1 MKLLVSVRCG
11 AEVTQALEG
20 GADIIDAKEPAR
32 GSLGAVGAEVLGEIA
47 DALPAGVPLSVALGD
62 LSSST
67 EVEGAVAALGVQ
79 AARTAYLKVGF
90 AGLAEE
96 RRIRHSIGAL
106 VASAS
111 MLAGR
116 PRVIAVAYADHEQ
129 AATLS
134 PSMMAILAAEAG
146 ADGVLL
152 DTWTKDGRDL
162 FAWMPLSSLKEWMA
176 DRPACWAHRRSGRKY
191 PGRQYSDGAACPTR
205 RRRGAWSGVRGGQ
218 NRSGFGVP
226 SPEPESGLRRPP
238 NAGQHFYLELADP
251 AKASVG
257 SVAKRHTRARF
268 PARSCHPTP

>member
-47 DALPAGVPLSVALGD
+47 AALPAGVPLSVALGD

-96 RRIRHSIGAL
+96 RRIRQAIAAL

-116 PRVIAVAYADHEQ
+116 PRVIAVAYADHDQ

-162 FAWMPLSSLKEWMA
+162 FAWMPLSSLKEWIA
-176 DRPACWAHRRSGRKY
+176 DVRGLGLTAAVAGSIRAESIPTVLRAQPDIVGVR
-191 PGRQYSDGAACPTR
+191 GAACEGGRTGVVSVSRVRSVRAAFDARPTLV
-205 RRRGAWSGVRGGQ
+205 ST
-218 NRSGFGVP
+218 SI
-226 SPEPESGLRRPP
+226 
-238 NAGQHFYLELADP
+238 
-251 AKASVG
+251 
-257 SVAKRHTRARF
+257 
-268 PARSCHPTP
+268 